1 MPENLRGLP
10 ADRPD
15 DFRHA
20 GGHQVPLTE
29 AATNIERVRIERL
42 SVRAKPLGPV
52 LRQLAQRLGLE
63 LKLDEQ
69 AIGRAGISLEQRS
82 RCWSRTPASTSCCAS
97 CSSPPD

>member
-10 ADRPD
+10 ADRPTIS
-15 DFRHA
+15 A
-20 GGHQVPLTE
+20 TQAATKSPLTE

-63 LKLDEQ
+63 PETSIEQ
-69 AIGRAGISLEQRS
+69 AIGRAGTAGGGSAVP
-82 RCWSRTPASTSCCAS
+82 RCRAEKQA
-97 CSSPPD
+97 DQ